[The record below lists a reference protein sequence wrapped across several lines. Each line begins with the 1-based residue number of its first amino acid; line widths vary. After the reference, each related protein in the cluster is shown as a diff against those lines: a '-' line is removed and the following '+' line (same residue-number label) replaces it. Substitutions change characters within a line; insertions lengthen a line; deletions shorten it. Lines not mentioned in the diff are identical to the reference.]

1 MSADAILLGRT
12 FTADASAPWANGV
25 AVRDGVIIA
34 VGSRDAVMR
43 HCGTDTMVW
52 EADGLT
58 CPAFNDAH
66 IHLLEGA
73 LFDLWVNL
81 HDVAAPQYLSVIAA
95 AASQRGPRDWVRGG
109 GWTMAAFPGGSPP
122 RHDLDAVVGDRP
134 AYLTARDGHTAW
146 VSTAALRLAG
156 IDRDTPNPPAA
167 ASNAMRTASPPGHC
181 TRPP

>member
-1 MSADAILLGRT
+1 MNADTILLGRT
-12 FTADASAPWANGV
+12 FTADAGTPWANGV
-25 AVRDGVIIA
+25 AVRDGVIVA

-43 HCGTDTMVW
+43 HCGADTMVW
-52 EADGLT
+52 QADGLT

-81 HDVAAPQYLSVIAA
+81 HDTAAPQYLSVIAA

-122 RHDLDAVVGDRP
+122 RRDLDDVVGDASR
-134 AYLTARDGHTAW
+134 
-146 VSTAALRLAG
+146 ALLKETCSDRRH
-156 IDRDTPNPPAA
+156 RDTEHDEE
-167 ASNAMRTASPPGHC
+167 REG
-181 TRPP
+181 RPREMGCG